1 MRPAVLLLAIA
12 VSALPMEAQDPPGAG
27 RWKIQVGVQGRLQ
40 ASGLVDG
47 AAPESREDRSGPLVH
62 LAFHRQGQ
70 GRWTWGL
77 GLGLAGQRLV
87 MGPRLPNGEIQ
98 VFGIAA
104 WRVMAEGERVLKV
117 WPAAEGSAAR
127 LGLLVGLGWEHP
139 ATGAKVAF
147 LGAPPPPGTPLRLR
161 FSDSPAAKI
170 ALVFHRRVTDL
181 GLALHLEG
189 GLTASRPAWSLRTAP
204 DAVTRDRAE
213 FTHGYLAVGIT
224 LGL

>member
-1 MRPAVLLLAIA
+1 MRPAVLLLALA
-12 VSALPMEAQDPPGAG
+12 LPVLPMEGQDPPGTG
-27 RWKIQVGVQGRLQ
+27 RWKVQVGLQGRLQ
-40 ASGLVDG
+40 ASGLIEG

-62 LAFHRQGQ
+62 AAFHRQGQ

-77 GLGLAGQRLV
+77 GAGLAGQRV
-87 MGPRLPNGEIQ
+87 VVGPRLPNGEIQ

-104 WRVMAEGERVLKV
+104 WRVMAEGERALKV

-139 ATGAKVAF
+139 TTGAKLAF
-147 LGAPPPPGTPLRLR
+147 LGTPAPVATPLRLR
-161 FSDSPAAKI
+161 FSDSPAAKV

-189 GLTASRPAWSLRTAP
+189 GLTASRPAWNLQAAP
-204 DAVTRDRAE
+204 DAVTRGRAE
-213 FTHGYLAVGIT
+213 FTHAYLAVGIT